1 MKKQFGL
8 PLMLASALAFSACS
22 SDDVA
27 DNGSKDISALT
38 DGGYLKM
45 SINLP
50 SRAANGGFR
59 ATEQDGY
66 VNLEDGLA
74 KEYNVKDAILVL
86 FQGDNEADA
95 KFHSAYELTT
105 SMQKDGSTQITSTT
119 KLVKNVNIGGQG
131 NPLTPAGDKLYA
143 LVILNNNGRFEVD
156 AKNKL
161 KYATSNLATASSTS
175 TTTTPVSAP
184 AATKVFNG
192 TFSDFQKI
200 TVTGGA
206 DSFRDDTKGFLMMN
220 APLYGKITAAP
231 SELATLA
238 VVTDKVKNTETA
250 AQNESGAEVF
260 VERAVAK
267 VTMAPFTPSQLTGAE
282 YLVATN
288 KVKVEL
294 VAWGLDYMNN
304 ISYYMHNAKPVTT
317 GIADWAGFNVNG
329 DAGSNYYR
337 FAGAT
342 EVKAGCGYRAYW
354 GEDPNYAADP
364 ETTTAGSPVNKWGSV
379 SKYPGEKCNFIH
391 VTDISKLSKNT
402 GANYPQYCM
411 ENTFNVQNMN
421 EDQTTRAIVKVKLT
435 PNTTDADGSFYIVNN
450 DKSKFFNLAGIKEL
464 VKTHILACNA
474 VTTEALTSGTAA
486 VNVNDIVLE
495 HVVGSPNWKVTS
507 FKVTYGTT
515 TATTTAVVKTYNT
528 TTADVVS
535 DVNKALSTVTKYT
548 EGYAYYPIR
557 IKHFG
562 SGDVTTG
569 LGDGL
574 VTWVAANHTQADR
587 YNDNSDEKFL
597 GRYGVLRNNWYDLG
611 INSISGVGSPV
622 IPDAPGTPDDE
633 LESFISV
640 RINVLSWAKR
650 TQREDL

>member
-27 DNGSKDISALT
+27 ENGPKDIAALT

-131 NPLTPAGDKLYA
+131 NPLKPAGDKLYA

-175 TTTTPVSAP
+175 TTTTPVPAP

-250 AQNESGAEVF
+250 AQNEPGAEVF

-282 YLVATN
+282 YPVATN

-364 ETTTAGSPVNKWGSV
+364 ETTTAGTPVNKWGSV

-495 HVVGSPNWKVTS
+495 PVVGSPNWKVTS

>member
-27 DNGSKDISALT
+27 ENGPKDIAALT

-59 ATEQDGY
+59 AAEQDGY

-86 FQGDNEADA
+86 FQGNDEAGA
-95 KFHSAYELTT
+95 TFHSAYNLPT
-105 SMQKDGSTQITSTT
+105 SMQMDGGQQITSTT
-119 KLVKNVNIGGQG
+119 KLVKKVNIGGEG
-131 NPLTPAGDKLYA
+131 NELTSGDKLYA
-143 LVILNNNGRFEVD
+143 LVILNNNGKFNVTTDHDLQYADVADVEAPMPTTPTTSFVGKTFS
-156 AKNKL
+156 AFQKL
-161 KYATSNLATASSTS
+161 KANGGLTS
-175 TTTTPVSAP
+175 
-184 AATKVFNG
+184 FYG
-192 TFSDFQKI
+192 D
-200 TVTGGA
+200 
-206 DSFRDDTKGFLMMN
+206 DSKGILMMN
-220 APLYGKITAAP
+220 APLYQTAATSTTAP
-231 SELATLA
+231 SGLATLA
-238 VVTDKVKNTETA
+238 VVTNKVKKTETE
-250 AQNESGAEVF
+250 AQNEPGAEVF

-267 VTMAPFTPSQLTGAE
+267 VTMDENITKKKLTGTE
-282 YLVATN
+282 YDAAHSNEVEVAL
-288 KVKVEL
+288 K
-294 VAWGLDYMNN
+294 AWGLDYTNN
-304 ISYYMHNAKPVTT
+304 ISYYMHNAAPVTA
-317 GIADWAGFNVNG
+317 GIADWAGFNMNG
-329 DAGSNYYR
+329 DAGTTYYR

-342 EVKAGCGYRAYW
+342 EVKTGYGYRAYW
-354 GEDPNYAADP
+354 GEDPNYNAVP
-364 ETTTAGSPVNKWGSV
+364 KAGYSWGSV
-379 SKYPGEKCNFIH
+379 SNYTGGDKNFTH
-391 VTDISKLSKNT
+391 ETDITKLSAKT

-435 PNTTDADGSFYIVNN
+435 PNTTDTDGSFYIVNN
-450 DKSKFFNLAGIKEL
+450 DKSKFFDLAGIKTL
-464 VKTHILACNA
+464 VEQHVKACNTVA
-474 VTTEALTSGTAA
+474 NKVINDPVTTVVVSDIDFAYDATGTDMT
-486 VNVNDIVLE
+486 V
-495 HVVGSPNWKVTS
+495 KS
-507 FKVTYGTT
+507 FKVSYDGT
-515 TATTTAVVKTYNT
+515 VVDYNT
-528 TTADVVS
+528 VGTPGAPTALDE
-535 DVNKALSTVTKYT
+535 VNNALKHVTRYK

-562 SGDVTTG
+562 SSKSLAAGGYDTG
-569 LGDGL
+569 M
-574 VTWVAANHTQADR
+574 VTWNSASHSQKDR
-587 YNDNSDEKFL
+587 YNGNSDEKFL

-633 LESFISV
+633 LESLISV